1 MKLFIKILHIT
12 LTCLTL
18 FLTLSGFAGGV
29 GLLAKFNAP
38 PVSQLEGSLFKDW
51 TIPGLSLFLIVG
63 GSALFAAILLLR
75 KSKYALLASV
85 TTGIIIMF
93 FEFVE
98 VLVIGS
104 PAGIAQTLQIFYF
117 GLGTAITV
125 ASMGLW
131 FIDLSI

>member
-29 GLLAKFNAP
+29 GLLAKVNAP